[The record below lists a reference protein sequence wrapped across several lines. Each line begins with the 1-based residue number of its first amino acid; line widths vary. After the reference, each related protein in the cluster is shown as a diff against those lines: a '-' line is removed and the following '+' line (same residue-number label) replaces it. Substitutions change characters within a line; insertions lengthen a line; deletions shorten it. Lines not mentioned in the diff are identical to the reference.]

1 MIKESILEQLVC
13 FTDEEIDHLNGK
25 DIIDRSIYLSKNI
38 IDFHKLMKDSQLITV
53 RKHAR
58 FFHYPKHSHNYIEMS
73 YVYGGS
79 MTHIIDGKEV
89 EVNEGE
95 IILLNRDIEHEILKT
110 GENDIIFNFIINPEF
125 FNYISAL
132 ADKNMIF
139 DFILETIYSHR
150 LSGQFLLFH
159 CQGNQE
165 IRSYIEKIITHVYEI
180 EYTSPVKLK
189 LLVGLLLM
197 TLMDYPDL
205 IESHENES
213 YDRILCTS
221 VLNYIHQNYKTAS
234 LQEISE
240 RLHQPDYR
248 ISKLMKENTGFTF
261 KQHLLNVK
269 MEVAVN
275 LLENTG
281 TAIYDIAE
289 KIGYENL
296 THFYKLFKNKY
307 HLTPRQYRENSQCK
321 KG

>member
-1 MIKESILEQLVC
+1 
-13 FTDEEIDHLNGK
+13 
-25 DIIDRSIYLSKNI
+25 
-38 IDFHKLMKDSQLITV
+38 
-53 RKHAR
+53 
-58 FFHYPKHSHNYIEMS
+58 
-73 YVYGGS
+73 

-159 CQGNQE
+159 CQNNQE

>member
-1 MIKESILEQLVC
+1 
-13 FTDEEIDHLNGK
+13 
-25 DIIDRSIYLSKNI
+25 
-38 IDFHKLMKDSQLITV
+38 
-53 RKHAR
+53 
-58 FFHYPKHSHNYIEMS
+58 
-73 YVYGGS
+73 
-79 MTHIIDGKEV
+79 
-89 EVNEGE
+89 
-95 IILLNRDIEHEILKT
+95 
-110 GENDIIFNFIINPEF
+110 
-125 FNYISAL
+125 
-132 ADKNMIF
+132 MIF

-159 CQGNQE
+159 CQNNQE

>member
-38 IDFHKLMKDSQLITV
+38 IDFHKLMKDRQLITV

-197 TLMDYPDL
+197 SLMDYPDL

-269 MEVAVN
+269 MEVAAN

-281 TAIYDIAE
+281 IAIYDIAE

-307 HLTPRQYRENSQCK
+307 HLTPHQYRENSQCK